1 VSGLE
6 ISLRAKDIAIAN
18 LWDSLRVSGM
28 DSMDCAAFAIDGVL
42 DAVGP
47 LIVAAEL
54 RRLSQELIAEENP
67 NTIWRAIGR
76 RANELDPPVVGA

>member
-1 VSGLE
+1 VSELE

-47 LIVAAEL
+47 LIVADAYRVAALGFVTGWSAAQCRAYLLAEADRIEASAVNL
-54 RRLSQELIAEENP
+54 
-67 NTIWRAIGR
+67 
-76 RANELDPPVVGA
+76 